1 MEIGITG
8 RFKRDALDSN
18 YEDNLVSDY
27 ESPDE
32 AEPKTYS
39 NLDQAVIVTYIA
51 FIILYV
57 VFPTIIILLR
67 CYVFVNIPKLDLLLL
82 FSFVASL

>member
-32 AEPKTYS
+32 AEQKTYS
-39 NLDQAVIVTYIA
+39 NLAQAVIVTYIA